1 MNIHRPTLTL
11 LAALLCSLAAP
22 AQAGRPLQT
31 DDAGVLDRGACEVEG
46 ATGGLKVSGVS
57 GHDSS
62 LQLSCGI
69 GLSTQLALAANRATA
84 DGGSA
89 RGIQFN
95 GKTGLWKG
103 KPVKDDQAAALT
115 LGYAVASVQSAGD
128 NSWQHAVSEVNL
140 IYSRPLAGELTL
152 HANLGHRRDE
162 IEATGS
168 TTWGLALEH
177 AGFGAWA
184 PMAEL
189 FGDDRDAA
197 WWNLGLRFTA
207 VPDKVFID
215 ASYGRMMTGGTPSLW
230 TVGFKVAF

>member
-1 MNIHRPTLTL
+1 MNRTTPTL
-11 LAALLCSLAAP
+11 ALLVALLGSLAGP

-46 ATGGLKVSGVS
+46 ATGSLKVSGVS
-57 GHDSS
+57 ARDSS

-69 GLSTQLALAANRATA
+69 GASTQLALAASHASA
-84 DGGSA
+84 DGASA
-89 RGIQFN
+89 NGIEIN

-103 KPVKDDQAAALT
+103 KPVKDDEAAALA
-115 LGYAVASVQSAGD
+115 LGYAVASVKADGD
-128 NSWQHAVSEVNL
+128 SWQHAASELNL
-140 IYSRPLAGELTL
+140 IYSRPLAGALTL
-152 HANLGHRRDE
+152 HANLGHSQDAIAHRS
-162 IEATGS
+162 T

-184 PMAEL
+184 PMAEV

-207 VPDKVFID
+207 VADKFFVD
-215 ASYGRMMTGGTPSLW
+215 ASYGRQMTSGAPTLW
-230 TVGFKVAF
+230 TLGFKFAF

>member
-1 MNIHRPTLTL
+1 MKLNAPTLTL
-11 LAALLCSLAAP
+11 LAALLGSLAAP

-46 ATGGLKVSGVS
+46 ATGSLKVGGISAR
-57 GHDSS
+57 DSS
-62 LQLSCGI
+62 LQLSCGV
-69 GLSTQLALAANRATA
+69 GVLTQLALAASHASG

-89 RGIQFN
+89 NGIEVN
-95 GKTGLWKG
+95 GKTELWRG

-115 LGYAVASVQSAGD
+115 LGYALASVKPAGEG
-128 NSWQHAVSEVNL
+128 WRHAATDLNL

-152 HANLGHRRDE
+152 HANLGHSRDE
-162 IEATGS
+162 IANTGS
-168 TTWGLALEH
+168 TTWGLAFEH

-184 PMAEL
+184 PMAEV

-207 VPDKVFID
+207 VADKFFID
-215 ASYGRMMTGGTPSLW
+215 ASYGRQMTSGAPTLW
-230 TVGFKVAF
+230 TVGFKLAF